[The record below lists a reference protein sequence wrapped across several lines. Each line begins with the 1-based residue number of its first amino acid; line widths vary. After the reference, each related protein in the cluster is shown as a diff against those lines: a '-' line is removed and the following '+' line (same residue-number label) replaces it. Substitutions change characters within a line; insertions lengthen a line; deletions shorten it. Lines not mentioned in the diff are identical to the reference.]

1 MSYKQKF
8 VISNNPDKNYLPKS
22 KEIKRQTAQQNSKK
36 IFNYFYW
43 EIKRINL
50 IFFVNWNILFFLS
63 IPKMTYIRVYFMN
76 YSQKKQNNFVF
87 KLTLG

>member
-36 IFNYFYW
+36 IFNYFY
-43 EIKRINL
+43 
-50 IFFVNWNILFFLS
+50 
-63 IPKMTYIRVYFMN
+63 
-76 YSQKKQNNFVF
+76 
-87 KLTLG
+87 